1 MIDEHLDHGRHQQRI
16 GDAEALHRLGDSLRR
31 EALDDHASAAVEQRA
46 VHAPAIGDVK
56 HRRRVQIDSV
66 GRKQT
71 FGHALQRGEGQ
82 IAVAERDPF
91 RAAGRAA
98 GVEDAGGIVPS
109 SYRVGDRRCRS
120 EQRLIAGDARRSL
133 ALVGVNEI

>member
-1 MIDEHLDHGRHQQRI
+1 
-16 GDAEALHRLGDSLRR
+16 
-31 EALDDHASAAVEQRA
+31 
-46 VHAPAIGDVK
+46 
-56 HRRRVQIDSV
+56 
-66 GRKQT
+66 
-71 FGHALQRGEGQ
+71 LQRGEGQ